1 MRISACKGTKITENE
16 FEVKLT
22 KPGKIILNLVTTEI
36 VEQYNSL
43 LSSEK
48 NTQACANMAD
58 AWKRNVLIACL
69 RGLLASPSTECGQV
83 NIARSPS

>member
-48 NTQACANMAD
+48 NTQACAN
-58 AWKRNVLIACL
+58 I
-69 RGLLASPSTECGQV
+69 G
-83 NIARSPS
+83 